1 MRDGDAIRLT
11 IREPSGAEQ
20 ELRLDR
26 EVIRIGRARDC
37 DVPLESGYVSR
48 YHARLERTGH
58 DWALV
63 DEGSKNGVIL
73 NGRRIT
79 GTHALYSG
87 DTIRMGDFTLIFNL
101 ADTQDEDRTII
112 YPFAAAELEAELLA
126 RRGETPAAAAAPT
139 PEPLAPAPAPPAV
152 AVPAPGQ
159 PFRTEETRPTP
170 AAPPPASLD
179 RRELAAFTVL
189 SAAADAGAERQM
201 LGDATW
207 QPGAWDGAMLERLV
221 ARLDRKLREHD
232 QRTIAC
238 DEAGRYRIAGVV
250 GAR

>member
-1 MRDGDAIRLT
+1 
-11 IREPSGAEQ
+11 PSGAEH
-20 ELRLDR
+20 EVRLDR

-48 YHARLERTGH
+48 YHARLERSGH

-79 GTHALYSG
+79 GSHALYSG

-126 RRGETPAAAAAPT
+126 RRAEKASAAAPPA
-139 PEPLAPAPAPPAV
+139 PEPAAPVQPAAPEPA
-152 AVPAPGQ
+152 Q
-159 PFRTEETRPTP
+159 PFHTEETRRTP
-170 AAPPPASLD
+170 AAPPPSSLD

-189 SAAADAGAERQM
+189 TAAAEAGAERQS

-221 ARLDRKLREHD
+221 ARLDRKLRDHD
-232 QRTIAC
+232 DRTIAC
-238 DEAGRYRIAGVV
+238 DDAGRYRIAAPAGVH
-250 GAR
+250 

>member
-1 MRDGDAIRLT
+1 MLRPPAAAAGSEAARLDIKAMRIGHRNGCDSCLSAALSRCGPGGGAVNAPRLPNRIYFSRADAIGYTFAMARATLLAALPAGGRSMRDGDAIRLT

-126 RRGETPAAAAAPT
+126 RRGET
-139 PEPLAPAPAPPAV
+139 
-152 AVPAPGQ
+152 
-159 PFRTEETRPTP
+159 
-170 AAPPPASLD
+170 
-179 RRELAAFTVL
+179 
-189 SAAADAGAERQM
+189 
-201 LGDATW
+201 
-207 QPGAWDGAMLERLV
+207 
-221 ARLDRKLREHD
+221 
-232 QRTIAC
+232 
-238 DEAGRYRIAGVV
+238 
-250 GAR
+250 

>member
-48 YHARLERTGH
+48 YHARLERSGH
-58 DWALV
+58 DWTLV

-73 NGRRIT
+73 NGRRIS
-79 GTHALYSG
+79 GSHALYSG

-112 YPFAAAELEAELLA
+112 YPFAAAELEAELRA
-126 RRGETPAAAAAPT
+126 RPERAATMSGTPTAEPPPLEEPAAAA
-139 PEPLAPAPAPPAV
+139 PAPAA
-152 AVPAPGQ
+152 ALQ
-159 PFRTEETRPTP
+159 TEETRRTP
-170 AAPPPASLD
+170 AAPPPSSLD
-179 RRELAAFTVL
+179 RRELAAFTL
-189 SAAADAGAERQM
+189 LAAGGTGAEWQT

-207 QPGAWDGAMLERLV
+207 QPGAWDGAMLERLIS
-221 ARLDRKLREHD
+221 RLDGKLRDHD

-238 DEAGRYRIAGVV
+238 DDAGRYRIAEAAA
-250 GAR
+250 AR